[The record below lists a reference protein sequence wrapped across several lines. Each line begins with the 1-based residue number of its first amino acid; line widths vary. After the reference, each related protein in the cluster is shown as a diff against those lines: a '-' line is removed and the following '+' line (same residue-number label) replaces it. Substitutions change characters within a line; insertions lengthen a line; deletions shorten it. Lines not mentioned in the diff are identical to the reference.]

1 MPVTYI
7 ISYINYTCIE
17 KTSYFSLPLPRL
29 LSEVADTLCG
39 VRCCG
44 TSMFYNLFSNVHEIR
59 DAFPISIG
67 CRRRSNPAWN
77 FGKVF
82 SIFRRVNPSLKT
94 SASFLKRWPFSSGN
108 VCFYRDANG
117 ISNTEGSRFD
127 LLNILL
133 ATERRLSE
141 I

>member
-67 CRRRSNPAWN
+67 VGGAQILPGILEK
-77 FGKVF
+77 FF
-82 SIFRRVNPSLKT
+82 P
-94 SASFLKRWPFSSGN
+94 FLEELTQ
-108 VCFYRDANG
+108 A
-117 ISNTEGSRFD
+117 
-127 LLNILL
+127 
-133 ATERRLSE
+133 
-141 I
+141 